1 MLSYTLRRISLLFC
15 TLLILTIVSYLIY
28 RQAFTLNDGWFV
40 GYYDYLGKLFQAD
53 LGRSLVTGK
62 PVLGVITEH
71 LPATI
76 ELCLSAIILALGV
89 GITLGTLAAFQQG
102 RFLDWL
108 LSGFSLCCSSI
119 PVYWLALL
127 LILIFSM
134 LLGVLPS
141 SGQLN
146 LLYEI
151 PSVTGFTLIDTL
163 LASDGHDLSAFYNA
177 LEHLILP
184 ASALALLPMTEVIRL
199 VRNSMGNVLKQNY
212 IKAAFSR
219 GLSPWQV
226 FSRHALRNALPPILP
241 TITMQFN
248 SIMASAII
256 IEVIFEWPGIG
267 RWLLSCI
274 AGRDYIAIQAGL
286 LTISTLLI
294 AINIGTELLTNL
306 LYPVK
311 RKESYG
317 QQG

>member
-1 MLSYTLRRISLLFC
+1 MLSYTLRRISLLLC

-28 RQAFTLNDGWFV
+28 RQSLTINDGWLS
-40 GYYDYLGKLFQAD
+40 GYYEYLRKLLRAD
-53 LGRSLVTGK
+53 LGISQVTGK
-62 PVLGVITEH
+62 PVLEMIALH

-76 ELCLSAIILALGV
+76 ELCLCAIFLALSV
-89 GITLGTLAAFQQG
+89 GITLGTFAAFHQG
-102 RFLDWL
+102 RFLDWV
-108 LSGFSLCCSSI
+108 LSGITLCCSAI

-134 LLGVLPS
+134 LLGIFPS

-151 PSVTGFTLIDTL
+151 QPITGFTLIDTL
-163 LASDGHDLSAFYNA
+163 LASKGHDLSAFYDA

-226 FSRHALRNALPPILP
+226 FSHHALRNALPPILP

-248 SIMASAII
+248 SIVASAII

-267 RWLLSCI
+267 RWLISCI

-286 LTISTLLI
+286 LTISSLLV